1 MQKIIFWNNVYWFL
15 YKNKIMS
22 SPTYIFD
29 VCEQKQMILSLIIT
43 FNALSIYRWCN
54 VPFSSGNKA
63 LIKNLYRFK
72 KTQFSEITGRIFKD
86 KLQQGRSGNVINRD
100 LKTCSAEQRH
110 ETGRL
115 NHTRTEE
122 NVITADEIVGL
133 LNHKGQ
139 KQTYGSIRQI
149 SKKMI

>member
-1 MQKIIFWNNVYWFL
+1 
-15 YKNKIMS
+15 
-22 SPTYIFD
+22 
-29 VCEQKQMILSLIIT
+29 
-43 FNALSIYRWCN
+43 